1 MVLKYQRA
9 SEFPGGLI
17 KTLVLD
23 HILEFPVQRSG
34 IGLESCFLRNFQV
47 MLLLLVLGP
56 HFEDHWIRASL
67 VCKLHEVA
75 EAGHDIQSLMIT

>member
-17 KTLVLD
+17 KTLMLD

-34 IGLESCFLRNFQV
+34 IGLENCFLRNFQV

-75 EAGHDIQSLMIT
+75 EAGRDHQ